1 MTIIPQLRNSIVRN
15 RLAHA
20 YLFSGESHSGKKGVA
35 KALARQLNCEQS
47 GVLEPC
53 GVCSSCKKI
62 EKNNHPDVRW
72 IFPNDESGSIKIEDI
87 RALQA
92 QMSLKPYEGRYKIHI
107 IVDADTMTEAASNC
121 LLKTLEEPQ
130 GDALL
135 ILTSSNTKMLL
146 PTIISRCQVIKF
158 PHPSGHEEDT
168 SKNEAIDRFMEIG
181 EELDE
186 KLWLFDKE
194 RHEVEDA
201 LYILAGWFRDTLVL
215 RCGADSSILMNPDRK
230 DEIMKL
236 SKKYSVE
243 NLLNI
248 LDTVEETRLVIS
260 QNANIKIAIP
270 VMLMKIN
277 KATK

>member
-1 MTIIPQLRNSIVRN
+1 
-15 RLAHA
+15 LA
-20 YLFSGESHSGKKGVA
+20 KT
-35 KALARQLNCEQS
+35 LNCEQS

-62 EKNNHPDVRW
+62 ETKNHPDVRW
-72 IFPNDESGSIKIEDI
+72 IFPNDETGSIKIEDI
-87 RALQA
+87 RALQY
-92 QMSLKPYEGRYKIHI
+92 QVSLKPYEGRYKIYI

-130 GDALL
+130 GETLL

-146 PTIISRCQVIKF
+146 PTILSRCQVIKF
-158 PHPSGHEEDT
+158 PKSSGREEGT
-168 SKNEAIDRFMEIG
+168 SKNEVIDRFMEIG

-194 RHEVEDA
+194 RHEIEDA
-201 LYILAGWFRDTLVL
+201 LYILAEWFRDMLVL
-215 RCGADSSILMNPDRK
+215 RCGVSPSILMNPHRK

-248 LDTVEETRLVIS
+248 LDTVEKTRLLIS

-270 VMLMKIN
+270 VMLIKIN
-277 KATK
+277 KEKYHYAR